1 MDFSTLLELV
11 GVAVMVVAAWF
22 VSPVVGMVAL
32 GLALVVIGYLLER
45 D

>member
-11 GVAVMVVAAWF
+11 GVAVIVVAAWL
-22 VSPVVGMVAL
+22 VSPLVGMVAL
-32 GLALVVIGYLLER
+32 GGALLVIGYLLER

>member
-11 GVAVMVVAAWF
+11 GVALLVVAAWF
-22 VSPVVGMVAL
+22 VSPLVGMVAL
-32 GLALVVIGYLLER
+32 GGAFIVIGYLLER